1 MTTLQ
6 SFERARAH
14 LAEQA
19 PATPVLVLDLHVVAE
34 RLNEFTRTFPGVTC
48 YYAVKANPQPEIVEL
63 LVRHGASFDVA
74 STAEIDLCLAAG
86 AAPETLSYGNPA
98 KKARDIAYAYSR
110 GVRLFVFDS
119 PQELEKLA
127 EHAPGAQVFCRIAAT
142 SAGALWPLG
151 RKFGC
156 PPEQAAS
163 LLRKA
168 FDLGLVPVGISFH
181 VGSQQLDPTSWE
193 APIAAAAQAFA
204 DCGLPMRLLNMGG
217 GLPARYQGEQP
228 PMSAYGEAIL
238 ASVARHFPG
247 FAGELAMEP
256 GRCLV
261 ADAGVLR
268 TEIVLVSDER
278 SKDRWIYLDIGRFGG
293 LAETEGEAIR
303 YRVSTALDGGP
314 EGPAVLAGPTCD
326 SADILFERAPYT
338 LPLGLTAGD
347 HVDILSA
354 GAYTTSYASICF
366 NGFTPPAVICL
377 DLD

>member
-6 SFERARAH
+6 TFDRARSY

-19 PATPVLVLDLHVVAE
+19 PATPVLVMDLKVVAE
-34 RLNEFTRTFPGVTC
+34 RHAEFSANFPGVTC
-48 YYAVKANPQPEIVEL
+48 FYAVKANPQPEIISL
-63 LVRHGASFDVA
+63 LVRLGASFDVA

-86 AAPETLSYGNPA
+86 ARPESLSYGNPA
-98 KKARDIAYAYSR
+98 KKARDIAYAYAR

-119 PQELEKLA
+119 PQELAKLA
-127 EHAPGAQVFCRIAAT
+127 EHAPGAQVFCRIAAA

-156 PPEQAAS
+156 PPEHAAG
-163 LLRKA
+163 LLRQA
-168 FDLGLVPVGISFH
+168 LGLGLEPVGISFH
-181 VGSQQLDPTSWE
+181 VGSQQLDPSGWVV
-193 APIAAAAQAFA
+193 PIAAAAQVFA
-204 DCGLPMRLLNMGG
+204 EAGLPLRLLNMGG

-228 PMSAYGEAIL
+228 PMSAYGETIL
-238 ASVARHFPG
+238 GAVARSFPG
-247 FAGELAMEP
+247 AELDLAMEP

-268 TEIVLVSDER
+268 TEIVLVSAER
-278 SKDRWIYLDIGRFGG
+278 NQDRWIYLDIGRFGG

-303 YRVSTALDGGP
+303 YRVATAFDGGP

-326 SADILFERAPYT
+326 SADILFEREPYT
-338 LPLGLTAGD
+338 LPLALSSGD
-347 HVDILSA
+347 HVDVLSA

-366 NGFTPPAVICL
+366 NGFTPPEVICL
-377 DLD
+377 D